1 MKGANYPWV
10 EIGPSGK
17 NDNSPHIGFFN
28 GQGSKFGR
36 PDLKDPGGSEPEILW
51 SGRPLRYVFVL
62 QVSVP
67 YLETQIL

>member
-36 PDLKDPGGSEPEILW
+36 PDLEDPGSREPEISW
-51 SGRPLRYVFVL
+51 SGRSDPVIDIL

-67 YLETQIL
+67 YLET